1 MRNKII
7 ILFLQRVI
15 RDIIMDLWGVNE
27 VIIHILLDLHHI
39 YEYIPHNLIS
49 TR

>member
-27 VIIHILLDLHHI
+27 AIIHILLDLDHI

-49 TR
+49 T